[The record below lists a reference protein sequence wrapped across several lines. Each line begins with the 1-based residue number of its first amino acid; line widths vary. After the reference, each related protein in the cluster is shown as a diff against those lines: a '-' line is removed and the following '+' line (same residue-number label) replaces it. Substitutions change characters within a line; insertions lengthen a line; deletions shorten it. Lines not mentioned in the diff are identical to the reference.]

1 MTYRVV
7 NGTWSDDT
15 TTDKTETVQSGS
27 KPASVP
33 TGMKAS
39 EGYTDGAWDTNPA
52 DATITGTTTF
62 TYTFTTVPTYTVTYK
77 VVNGTWSDGSTA
89 DKTENVADG
98 ATPTGVPTGMIASS
112 GYTGGAWDTN
122 PADATITKATTFTYT
137 FTAVGTISKTV
148 TFKVVNG
155 SWNDESVAEKT
166 VTLTGAEG
174 TTLKLSA
181 DQIPAV
187 GNKPNE
193 GYKEGIWDTT
203 PVADTEITANT
214 TYTYTYAAKESSPD
228 PDPTPDS
235 EPEPEPTPEGGDSA
249 IDSTGDTPVEIPKEN
264 QLSRD
269 EIEDIIKQTGE
280 SVAPTDNIKLVV
292 EANSKSASAV
302 PSDEAEELNNNK
314 EIKNGD
320 VKIGAF
326 VEIELAYLINNVR
339 KGTISNPNKAV
350 TFYVNV
356 PASMVA
362 DGRTYFVYR
371 IHKSG
376 GTVTVTLVGSSS
388 TPNVP
393 VSSDEFSTYAIGYS
407 TTVSAGSTTVSAGS
421 SAPAHTHV
429 YEWTVIK
436 EATESDD
443 GCMAYAC
450 KTCGATLYQVPIS
463 AYYVFNKS
471 AMEQIEKAHQ
481 GATVSIV
488 TDRWISFHKMVIEA
502 LRERPDV
509 TLEISFLSEE
519 YKGDRYVITIP
530 AGSDL
535 SYLIDENGFVG
546 FLYLG
551 GKYGI
556 EIR

>member
-1 MTYRVV
+1 
-7 NGTWSDDT
+7 
-15 TTDKTETVQSGS
+15 
-27 KPASVP
+27 
-33 TGMKAS
+33 
-39 EGYTDGAWDTNPA
+39 
-52 DATITGTTTF
+52 
-62 TYTFTTVPTYTVTYK
+62 
-77 VVNGTWSDGSTA
+77 
-89 DKTENVADG
+89 
-98 ATPTGVPTGMIASS
+98 
-112 GYTGGAWDTN
+112 
-122 PADATITKATTFTYT
+122 
-137 FTAVGTISKTV
+137 
-148 TFKVVNG
+148 
-155 SWNDESVAEKT
+155 
-166 VTLTGAEG
+166 LTGAEG

-187 GNKPNE
+187 GNKPSE
-193 GYKEGIWDTT
+193 GYKEGSWDTT
-203 PVADTEITANT
+203 PSADTEITANT
-214 TYTYTYAAKESSPD
+214 TYTYTYAAKESTPD
-228 PDPTPDS
+228 PDPTPDP
-235 EPEPEPTPEGGDSA
+235 EPEPEPTPDDGDSA
-249 IDSTGDTPVEIPKEN
+249 IDSTGDTPIEIPKEN

-269 EIEDIIKQTGE
+269 EIEDIIEQTGE
-280 SVAPTDNIKLVV
+280 TVAATDVIKLVV
-292 EANSKSASAV
+292 EANSKPASAV

-320 VKIGAF
+320 VTIGAF
-326 VEIELAYLINNVR
+326 VEIELAYSINNVR

-350 TFYVNV
+350 TFYVSV

-393 VSSDEFSTYAIGYS
+393 VSSDEFSTYAIGY
-407 TTVSAGSTTVSAGS
+407 STTVSAGS

-488 TDRWISFHKMVIEA
+488 TDRWISFHKMVLEA
-502 LRERPDV
+502 LNKRPDV
-509 TLEISFLSEE
+509 TLKVSFLDGE
-519 YKGDRYVITIP
+519 YRGDMRGFTIP
-530 AGSDL
+530 AGTNAL
-535 SYLIDENGFVG
+535 SYAADTNFAGFMYIASQVG
-546 FLYLG
+546 YD
-551 GKYGI
+551 Y
-556 EIR
+556 